1 MTGYAARV
9 GGHVEAVASPTGIS
23 RDDLITDLKGMHD
36 GHVPGKVI
44 VPPPTVLT
52 DVDGNVAIDAPVW
65 VLALVGPGEGF
76 INKPT
81 PGPAA

>member
-1 MTGYAARV
+1 MTGNATRV

-23 RDDLITDLKGMHD
+23 RDNLVTDFKAMHD

-44 VPPPTVLT
+44 GPSATVLT
-52 DVDGNVAIDAPVW
+52 DVDGNVAIDAPVG
-65 VLALVGPGEGF
+65 VLALVGPGQGF

>member
-23 RDDLITDLKGMHD
+23 RDDLVTDFKAMHD

-44 VPPPTVLT
+44 GSAATVLT
-52 DVDGNVAIDAPVW
+52 DVDGNVAFDAPVW
-65 VLALVGPGEGF
+65 VLALISPGQGF
-76 INKPT
+76 INETT
-81 PGPAA
+81 PSR